1 MTRHHLLL
9 VALLAAGSLQA
20 QTRIQGFT
28 PANAV
33 RQAEAEKLFDAGI
46 SAANQDAWMQFLAS
60 RPHHVGSPQAKVNA
74 DYMAERFRSWGYEVE
89 LARYD
94 VLFPTPKTRVLE
106 LLGPTPYRALLE
118 EPTLA
123 EDRTSGQKAEQ
134 LPSYNAFSGEGDV
147 TAELV
152 FVNRGIPEDYEMLE
166 RMGISVKG
174 RIVIA
179 KYGGSWRG
187 IKPKLAQENGAVG
200 CLIYSDPEDDG
211 YTNGDAYP
219 KGPWRPEQAVQRGS
233 VMDMPV
239 APGDPGT
246 PGYASLP
253 GARRIPWQQAKTIMK
268 IPVLPISW
276 GDALPLLQSLAGP
289 VVPAAWRGALP
300 ITYHAGPSAAKV
312 HLKLDFYWDVKPAY
326 NVIATLKG
334 SAFPDEWVI
343 RGNHHDAW
351 VNGAADPLSGMV
363 ALMEEA
369 RMVAEISKKGYAP
382 KRTLKY
388 CAWDAE
394 EPALLGS
401 TEWVED
407 HAEELRQKAVVYIN
421 TDGNSR
427 GFISASGSHTLE
439 PMYNEV
445 ISAVTD
451 PQHGV
456 SVRERRHARAL
467 VEADR
472 NARARLMGNSYQK
485 MSALGAGSDYSGF
498 IQHLGIASVNLGYG
512 GEGSGGEYHSI
523 YDSYDHFTRF
533 KDPGF
538 AYGSLLAKTAGRMSL
553 RIANAEVLP
562 IDFGSFHETVAG
574 YAAEVKAMADNLRQ
588 DVEVENRL
596 IRDNI
601 YVMAR
606 DLQIEWQLPKPR
618 ALVPFL
624 DFSPLDNALASLKT
638 AAQSF
643 RIASAQAPALPA
655 EKRAS
660 LNTLLLRIEQ
670 HLLTQQGLPRRPWYR
685 HQVYAPGFYTGYGV
699 KTLPG
704 VREAIEQHN
713 WQEALE
719 QIRILAET
727 LRSYTRQ
734 VEAAVAI
741 LSS

>member
-451 PQHGV
+451 PQYGV